1 MRVSYEATEL
11 GQAQIEHQDEL
22 EKAHRS
28 RSFMSVLVQV
38 TIGSVYW
45 AIYVTA
51 FPALLASI
59 TGNLRG
65 FICFSSFSFYLW
77 GTGTVS

>member
-1 MRVSYEATEL
+1 MRVSYEAAEL

-28 RSFMSVLVQV
+28 RSFMSVPGPGDDW
-38 TIGSVYW
+38 ISVLG
-45 AIYVTA
+45 IYVTA

-77 GTGTVS
+77 GRGTVS